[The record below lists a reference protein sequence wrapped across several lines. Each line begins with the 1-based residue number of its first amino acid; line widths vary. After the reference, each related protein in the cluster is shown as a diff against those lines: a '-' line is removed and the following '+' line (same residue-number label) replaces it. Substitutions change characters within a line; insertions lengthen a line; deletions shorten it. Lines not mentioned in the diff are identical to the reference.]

1 MELTLTDFVL
11 FTLFGSCALVLVF
24 TLISR
29 TVHARAE
36 TRSAAKR
43 IVCRLCLF
51 AFEDAS
57 HAKIVPCPHCGAANE
72 RGRGRRLG

>member
-11 FTLFGSCALVLVF
+11 FTLVGSCALVLVF

-29 TVHARAE
+29 TFHARAE

-43 IVCRLCLF
+43 IVCRLCLH
-51 AFEDAS
+51 AFEEAS
-57 HAKIVPCPHCGAANE
+57 GAKTVACPHCGATNE
-72 RGRGRRLG
+72 RGRCRRLG